1 MAGRKGR
8 MGVKFELLGVAAH
21 LRRGRKVVEP
31 VGIDSGSRTPP
42 PSSQTGGW
50 TPVQSIDIPESRDA
64 YAPTST
70 GKGMMIDHLRVLR
83 LSCRHHAGHR

>member
-31 VGIDSGSRTPP
+31 VGRLGESNPATIQSDWRLDSGP
-42 PSSQTGGW
+42 
-50 TPVQSIDIPESRDA
+50 I
-64 YAPTST
+64 
-70 GKGMMIDHLRVLR
+70 H
-83 LSCRHHAGHR
+83 